1 VPSGPGRRSA
11 RACSE
16 CRSRSAN
23 EEAIAYRRRAFVLL
37 ATLPDDRERDHL
49 ELGLQMA
56 IATPL
61 GASGSFSRPDC
72 EAAHARAR
80 ALATRTREW
89 PELARVLLHVAIHHL
104 ERREPERA
112 LALADELV
120 ELAAALGFPSS
131 KERAGFFAGGGTRR
145 RGRPRDGHRRDGARP
160 RRAGEGRRRDRGAR
174 FPGGVRGAAPA
185 GRPPRRRPRHR
196 GSRSDAGRESGRTLD
211 RRRDPPR
218 PRGHAPRPRRR
229 FGGSGGAPR
238 AVSRDRTATGEQSL
252 RAARG
257 HGPGEAPA
265 ATRAVRRGDVFRPGC
280 SRHILCRIR
289 SA

>member
-1 VPSGPGRRSA
+1 
-11 RACSE
+11 
-16 CRSRSAN
+16 
-23 EEAIAYRRRAFVLL
+23 VLL

-131 KERAGFFAGGGTRR
+131 KERAGFFAGGGPAPTRATSR
-145 RGRPRDGHRRDGARP
+145 RASPRWSTPSPSWRRSPSGSGRP
-160 RRAGEGRRRDRGAR
+160 
-174 FPGGVRGAAPA
+174 VSWWC
-185 GRPPRRRPRHR
+185 
-196 GSRSDAGRESGRTLD
+196 SRS
-211 RRRDPPR
+211 
-218 PRGHAPRPRRR
+218 
-229 FGGSGGAPR
+229 GSGGSA
-238 AVSRDRTATGEQSL
+238 ATAT
-252 RAARG
+252 
-257 HGPGEAPA
+257 P
-265 ATRAVRRGDVFRPGC
+265 
-280 SRHILCRIR
+280 
-289 SA
+289 SASWLSV